1 MIIMNQTFA
10 LYLTLVLSFIAFGF
24 IQADRASVVGDAINY
39 IKELM
44 RTVNE
49 LKLLVEKKVAA
60 GDGENFK
67 KVMFR
72 EAADHLVGLPYK
84 GPKKNED
91 LCKNK

>member
-1 MIIMNQTFA
+1 MKAKKTSRTVA
-10 LYLTLVLSFIAFGF
+10 LAGTAKKAKKGAVSHSNIARWSL
-24 IQADRASVVGDAINY
+24 DN
-39 IKELM
+39 KEL
-44 RTVNE
+44 V
-49 LKLLVEKKVAA
+49 KLLVEKKVAA